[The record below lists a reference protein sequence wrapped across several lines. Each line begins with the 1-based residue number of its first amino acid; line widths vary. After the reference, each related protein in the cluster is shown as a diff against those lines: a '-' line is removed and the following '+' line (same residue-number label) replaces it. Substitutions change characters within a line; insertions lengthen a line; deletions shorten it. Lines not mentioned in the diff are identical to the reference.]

1 MPSPFPGMDPYLEH
15 PEQWP
20 SVHLGLIVAIRD
32 ALVPRVRPK
41 YRVVIETRTFFD
53 LPGDLKFTT
62 IPDVGVLREAR
73 APYGDP
79 IQVAVPMVEEMRQGY
94 LKIRNVATGEVI
106 TVIEIFSPTN
116 KRPGKGRAEYEDKR
130 LQILSSRVNLVE
142 IDLLRDGEP
151 LQIFGNGH
159 HTAYRILASRARR
172 RPDADLY
179 AFGIR
184 EPISAFPLPLARGDD
199 EPPVDL
205 QTLLHDLYDRAGYD
219 LAINYRGDATPPLQ
233 GDDASWADALLRAKN
248 LR

>member
-1 MPSPFPGMDPYLEH
+1 MASPFPGMDPYLED

-20 SVHLGLIVAIRD
+20 DVHHRLIVAIAD

-41 YRVVIETRTFFD
+41 YRVVIEKRTFFD
-53 LPGDLKFTT
+53 LPGDLKFTA

-106 TVIEIFSPTN
+106 TVVELLSPTN

-159 HTAYRILASRARR
+159 HTAYRILVSRARR

-184 EPISAFPLPLARGDD
+184 EPIPAFPLPLARGDD

-205 QTLLHDLYDRAGYD
+205 QTLLRDVYDRAGYD
-219 LAINYRGDATPPLQ
+219 LAVDYRGEATPPLQ
-233 GDDASWADALLRAKN
+233 GDDAAWADALLRERG